1 MLGNNMFAYCGNNPI
16 CRSDTTGQLWGTALA
31 TIGISAVASVAVS
44 AISAF
49 IHQEEFTVG
58 DAVGAA
64 IEGAAAAAMVML
76 GVPAIVANP
85 VATFSGGV
93 IGKFVD
99 GDTSREATLE
109 ILDSTA
115 NSFLWSGVFGGAG
128 KIIPQYVD
136 GKYLELNPV
145 GRLLRE
151 VTYQPR
157 YLNESSVS
165 TIVSENFWG
174 AVQNILTDTMLKH

>member
-1 MLGNNMFAYCGNNPI
+1 MFAYCGNNPI

-31 TIGISAVASVAVS
+31 TIGISAVASVGVS

-151 VTYQPR
+151 ATYQPR

>member
-1 MLGNNMFAYCGNNPI
+1 MFAYCGNNPI
-16 CRSDTTGQLWGTALA
+16 SRSDTTGQLWGTALA

-64 IEGAAAAAMVML
+64 IEGATAAAMMMV
-76 GVPAIVANP
+76 GIPAIVTNP
-85 VATFSGGV
+85 VASFCGGV

-99 GDTSREATLE
+99 GDTSKEATME

-115 NSFLWSGVFGGAG
+115 NSFFWSGVFGSAG
-128 KIIPQYVD
+128 KIIPKYVD
-136 GKYLELNPV
+136 GKYLELKPI
-145 GRLLRE
+145 GRLLKE
-151 VTYQPR
+151 ATYHPQ

-174 AVQNILTDTMLKH
+174 TVQNILTDTMLKH